1 MAWDAERVKSMLRS
15 RYKGRNVKDIWY
27 GTRSHIV
34 MVTFEDGSELP
45 VRDVGDDISD
55 EKAANLIE
63 RAI

>member
-1 MAWDAERVKSMLRS
+1 MAWDAERVKSMLQS

-27 GTRSHIV
+27 GSGSHIV
-34 MVTFEDGSELP
+34 IVTFEDGSELP
-45 VRDVGDDISD
+45 IRDVGNDVSE